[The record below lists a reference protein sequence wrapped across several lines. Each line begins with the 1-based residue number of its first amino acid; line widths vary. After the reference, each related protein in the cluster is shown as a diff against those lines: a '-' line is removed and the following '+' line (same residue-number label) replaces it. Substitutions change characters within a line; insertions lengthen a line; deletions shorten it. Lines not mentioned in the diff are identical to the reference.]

1 MQSGIAPLIMVEKV
15 KIADEWLPAPEHP
28 VLRSGTV
35 DIWIAILPEDAASEA
50 IAAPVLSDDER
61 ERASR
66 FRFQRDRVRYIAGR
80 AFLRQILAR
89 YSGLNPEAFCFRY
102 NEYGKPFVHSSPPLK
117 ERAGVREQ
125 PGGEI
130 EFNLAHSRG
139 LAIYGFATG
148 VAIGVDIEAV
158 RPDIAAEEIAERF
171 FAPKEREVLRR
182 LPAENRT
189 SAFFECWT
197 RKEAFIKARGM
208 GLSLALDQFE
218 VGFGPGVRPALLS
231 VVGDPD
237 AGERWHMSDLRPADG
252 FAGALAVEGKVSEVR
267 LWRFQ

>member
-1 MQSGIAPLIMVEKV
+1 MEQKV

-28 VLRSGTV
+28 VLRGGTV
-35 DIWIAILPEDAASEA
+35 DIWIAILPEEPAFEA
-50 IAAPVLSDDER
+50 TAAPLLSDDER

-66 FRFQRDRVRYIAGR
+66 FRFQGDRVRYIAGR
-80 AFLRQILAR
+80 AFLRQILAK
-89 YSGLNPEAFCFRY
+89 YSGLNPEGFCFRY
-102 NEYGKPFVHSSPPLK
+102 NEYGKPFVHSTPPLG
-117 ERAGVREQ
+117 EREQ
-125 PGGEI
+125 PGREI
-130 EFNLAHSRG
+130 EFNLAHSQR

-148 VAIGVDIEAV
+148 AAIGVDIEAV

-171 FAPKEREVLRR
+171 FAPKEREILRR
-182 LPAENRT
+182 LPAETRT

-218 VGFGPGVRPALLS
+218 VGFGSGVRPALLS
-231 VVGDPD
+231 VVGDPQ
-237 AGERWHMSDLRPADG
+237 AGDRWHISGLRPADG